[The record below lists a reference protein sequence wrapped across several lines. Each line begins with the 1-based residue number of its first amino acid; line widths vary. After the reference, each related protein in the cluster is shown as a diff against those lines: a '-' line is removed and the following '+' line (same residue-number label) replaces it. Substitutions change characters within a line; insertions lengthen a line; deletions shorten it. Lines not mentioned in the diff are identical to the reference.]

1 MIAPPIHQPVA
12 ISTSV
17 SSRSCVAPMTVTTA
31 SIVAAA
37 PLSMTV
43 VLSRSTKRTGG

>member
-1 MIAPPIHQPVA
+1 
-12 ISTSV
+12 
-17 SSRSCVAPMTVTTA
+17 MTVTTA

-43 VLSRSTKRTGG
+43 VLSRSTKRTGD